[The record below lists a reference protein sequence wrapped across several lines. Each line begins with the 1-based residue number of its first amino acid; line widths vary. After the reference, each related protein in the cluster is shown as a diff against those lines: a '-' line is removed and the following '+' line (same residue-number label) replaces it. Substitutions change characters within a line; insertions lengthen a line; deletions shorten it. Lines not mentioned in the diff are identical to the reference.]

1 MSLLVTG
8 SMALDTIRTPHG
20 TREAILGGAAS
31 YFSVGAQ
38 HFTDV
43 RLVAV
48 IGEDFP
54 PEHVELLRGRGV
66 DLEGLE
72 RREGAQTF
80 RWTGRY
86 EGRMDVAETLENL
99 KDRFFLRSK
108 LCLPFAAKCARAA
121 GEVER
126 AILTLAASPGDTASQ
141 RLSEAIDALAK
152 ASRALD
158 ERSAMQDMAIT

>member
-1 MSLLVTG
+1 MSKGQEHVQT
-8 SMALDTIRTPHG
+8 
-20 TREAILGGAAS
+20 AISLCRAAAQS
-31 YFSVGAQ
+31 IDGLVGAE
-38 HFTDV
+38 
-43 RLVAV
+43 
-48 IGEDFP
+48 GEWLD
-54 PEHVELLRGRGV
+54 
-66 DLEGLE
+66 DAKAKLE
-72 RREGAQTF
+72 
-80 RWTGRY
+80 
-86 EGRMDVAETLENL
+86 DVAETLESL

-126 AILTLAASPGDTASQ
+126 AILTLAASPGDTACQ